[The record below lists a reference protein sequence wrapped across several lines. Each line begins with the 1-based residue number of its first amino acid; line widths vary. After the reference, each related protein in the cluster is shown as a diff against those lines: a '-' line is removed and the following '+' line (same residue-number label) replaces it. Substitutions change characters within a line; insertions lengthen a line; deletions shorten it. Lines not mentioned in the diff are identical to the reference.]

1 MTAPIQACIGLGA
14 NIGHPAAAVRTA
26 IAALAELPDTRVL
39 ASSRL
44 YRTPAWGGVAQP
56 DYVNAAVLLE
66 TRLSPEALLHE
77 LLSIERRAGRLRNS
91 ETASAKWGPRALD
104 LDLLLYGNHAIHRAG
119 LRVPHP
125 YLHERA
131 FALVPLAEIAP
142 DMVIPGHG
150 MVVEALRRVDAE
162 GIVPLLPAA
171 LGVDADTLPRRGDAG

>member
-1 MTAPIQACIGLGA
+1 MTNEIQACVGLGA
-14 NIGHPAAAVRTA
+14 NIGRPTEAVRAAITA
-26 IAALAELPDTRVL
+26 LGTVHASRVL
-39 ASSRL
+39 AVSRL
-44 YRTPAWGGVAQP
+44 YRTPAWGGIEQP
-56 DYVNAAVLLE
+56 DYINAAVVLA
-66 TRLSPEALLHE
+66 TRLTPEDLLGE
-77 LLSIERRAGRLRNS
+77 LLVIERRAGRRRDA
-91 ETASAKWGPRALD
+91 ETASMRWGPRVLD
-104 LDLLLYGNHAIHRAG
+104 LDLLLYGNRRINAAG